1 MTLVERTVEEVSRGR
16 VFALLPDETQAQIRA
31 LSPDEVRA
39 AAERAMARPMT
50 GPTSQASRLL
60 MNPSLAVQWLSV
72 FEELEL
78 PRRLSVYEP
87 CAGGSEP
94 VLLALEIYS
103 DGAGEYTTVN
113 LNRIL
118 AGQLRGKIGKLRSR
132 VRIIEDNATTGGD
145 WLPERSVDVACF
157 HHAVNDLLQTAVA
170 EPRGMDT
177 RAIEWWSN
185 ERQMIEWLAE
195 EHRACQLGERAQP
208 ALLAAVRYAVE
219 RVRPGGWL
227 LFDHWTWDGHR
238 EQEWFPWQL
247 FCDLIPL
254 ARRWIEE
261 AGLPLRERPLPGLEP
276 RWWMALQAEAGES

>member
-1 MTLVERTVEEVSRGR
+1 MIERTIEEITRGS

-31 LSPDEVRA
+31 LSPEEVRA
-39 AAERAMARPMT
+39 GAERALARPMT
-50 GPTSQASRLL
+50 GPTSQSSRLL
-60 MNPSLAVQWLSV
+60 MNPSLAVQWLAV
-72 FEELEL
+72 FEELGL

-94 VLLALEIYS
+94 ALLALEIYS
-103 DGAGEYTTVN
+103 GGAGEYTTVN

-118 AGQLRGKIGKLRSR
+118 AGQLRGKIGKLRSKI
-132 VRIIEDNATTGGD
+132 RIIEDDATTGGD
-145 WLPERSVDVACF
+145 WLPPRSVDVACF
-157 HHAVNDLLQTAVA
+157 HHAINDLLQTAVA

-195 EHRACQLGERAQP
+195 EHRAGQLGERAQP

-219 RVRPGGWL
+219 RVKRVPSGRGWL
-227 LFDHWTWDGHR
+227 LFDHWTWDGHKA
-238 EQEWFPWQL
+238 QEWFPWEL
-247 FCDLIPL
+247 FCDLIPM
-254 ARRWIEE
+254 AREWITE

-276 RWWMALQAEAGES
+276 RWWMALQVPGS